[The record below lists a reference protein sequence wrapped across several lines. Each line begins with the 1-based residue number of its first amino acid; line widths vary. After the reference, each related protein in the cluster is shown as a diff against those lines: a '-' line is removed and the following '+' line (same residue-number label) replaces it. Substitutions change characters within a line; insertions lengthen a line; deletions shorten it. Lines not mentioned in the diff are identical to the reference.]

1 MMEKIINKYKNLP
14 VMVRASFWFLI
25 CSFLQKGISVITT
38 PIYTRLLSTNEYGYY
53 NVFTS
58 WENIIIVIISLN
70 LSFGVY
76 SRGLVKFEED
86 RKRFS
91 SSMQGLTFALIVI
104 WLIIYYIFRDFF
116 NNIFGL
122 STKYVITMFV
132 IIWTTAIF
140 QFWATEQRVDYNYRK
155 LVIITLVA
163 SILNP
168 IVSII
173 FILNFEDKVFGRIL
187 GIALVSIGCYLWM
200 FFRQMH
206 SGKEFYSKKYWK
218 HAFEFN
224 IPLIPHYLSQTVL
237 GSSDRIMIE
246 KLVNV
251 TEAGIYGLAYSISLI
266 MTLFNTALLQ
276 TISPWIYKKIKTGEI
291 KDISPIAYATLIL
304 IAFVNVLL
312 IAFAPEAVRVFAPS
326 SYYNAIWVIP
336 PVAMSVYFMYA
347 YDLFAKFEF
356 YFEKTKLIA
365 CATVSVAILNLVLNY
380 IFIKLFGY
388 IAAAYTTLVCYILYA
403 TFHYIFMRKVCKKEC
418 NNIQPYQTRTLLK
431 ITSIFL
437 VFGFALMFLYNYPI
451 IRFIVI
457 IGIFTIAFFKRKDI
471 IGSTKKII
479 SLKKVGVNY
488 GE

>member
-38 PIYTRLLSTNEYGYY
+38 PIFTRLLSTTEYGYY

-58 WENIIIVIISLN
+58 WENIIIVIVSLN
-70 LSFGVY
+70 LFYGVY

-91 SSMQGLTFALIVI
+91 SSMQGLTFVLIAI

-140 QFWATEQRVDYNYRK
+140 QFWAAEQRVDYNYKK

-168 IVSII
+168 IISIV
-173 FILNFEDKVFGRIL
+173 FILNFEDKVFGRVL

-200 FFRQMH
+200 FFRQMF

-251 TEAGIYGLAYSISLI
+251 AEAGIYGLAYSLSLI
-266 MTLFNTALLQ
+266 MTLFNTALSQ
-276 TISPWIYKKIKTGEI
+276 TISPWIYKKIKARKIE
-291 KDISPIAYATLIL
+291 DIAPVAYTTLIL
-304 IAFVNVLL
+304 IAFVNILL
-312 IAFAPEAVRVFAPS
+312 IAFAPEAVKIFAPS

-365 CATVSVAILNLVLNY
+365 CATVVVAILNLGLNY
-380 IFIKLFGY
+380 IFIKIFGY
-388 IAAAYTTLVCYILYA
+388 IAAAYTTLICYILYA
-403 TFHYIFMRKVCKKEC
+403 TFHYIFMRKVCEKEC
-418 NNIQPYQTRTLLK
+418 NNIQPYQTKILLK
-431 ITSIFL
+431 ITTIFL
-437 VFGFALMFLYNYPI
+437 ISGFILMFLYNYPI
-451 IRFIVI
+451 IRFIAIIAIFVI
-457 IGIFTIAFFKRKDI
+457 AILKRKDI
-471 IGSTKKII
+471 IESVKRII
-479 SLKKVGVNY
+479 NLKKKVG
-488 GE
+488 EI